1 MKRRKKRSRH
11 VRPGQPIPERNSMN
25 ERLASHLLKRL
36 HRKATALALA
46 DAVEAGILCQED
58 VESHGRV
65 VTVYRGNRETGVISP
80 MQAVAML
87 SRHRRR
93 LPDETTHPILGSD
106 EFAFGTGVERD
117 ATPTAGS
124 LRETCGGPIPSELAR
139 RCDLA
144 LLKAIRGA
152 AEPPSA
158 ADVAA
163 MLLLAQAVP
172 DNEAALADVL
182 QALRLR
188 RPIVSVLGETRGFE
202 RTFLELLKR
211 SHILPG
217 AVERS
222 NGHDIRYENV
232 RFERVASA
240 RRRVVVF
247 RGSDRG
253 EEEDDRQYGTAAI
266 SPYPILAVAERKE
279 ALAAML
285 VQASQLNLVCG
296 TLTIDIVRRTIETVL
311 GAPPSAGRLDGI
323 DFGRLGLGDIAI
335 AIRPGVNPDMAAD
348 SLRRLAEATGDVEGD
363 RKDDL
368 GGSSQKGKPRSS
380 DTSSSCRNAD
390 PGSGSD
396 IIQPEAPSETV
407 IGRSPPTIETL
418 SGYGE
423 AKDWALQIRDEL
435 PLWRAGDL
443 AWRDMSTKVL
453 LSGPPGVGKSMFA
466 RALCN
471 TLQVPLLATS
481 VARWLEPSHL
491 GDVLKRMK
499 HSFAEAEAQKPCILF
514 VDEFDGIG
522 RRVDLSRDYA
532 DYWNSVVNCGLEL
545 RDGGA
550 RTGGVSVVCATTNP
564 SVIDPALLRSGRIDR
579 QIEIPLPDAEAR
591 LAILRHHLGKDI
603 DTVSASVSKAVLV
616 ENDLR
621 KVLEEG
627 FAMLSDEPYAA
638 LVQAAIPIRMEAPR
652 P

>member
-1 MKRRKKRSRH
+1 
-11 VRPGQPIPERNSMN
+11 MN
-25 ERLASHLLKRL
+25 ERLARHLLDRL
-36 HRKATALALA
+36 RRKAAALALA

-65 VTVYRGNRETGVISP
+65 LSVYRRHPEAAGAMLPS
-80 MQAVAML
+80 QAVAML

-106 EFAFGTGVERD
+106 EFAFDTDRERD
-117 ATPTAGS
+117 ATPTAES
-124 LRETCGGPIPSELAR
+124 SKAIPGEFPSSTLAR
-139 RCDLA
+139 RFDLA
-144 LLKAIRGA
+144 LVKAIREA

-172 DNEAALADVL
+172 DNGAALADVL
-182 QALRLR
+182 RALRLR
-188 RPIVSVLGETRGFE
+188 RPIVTLLGETRGFE

-211 SHILPG
+211 GHILPG

-222 NGHDIRYENV
+222 NGYDIRYENV
-232 RFERVASA
+232 RFEHVAAA

-247 RGSDRG
+247 AGSDRG
-253 EEEDDRQYGTAAI
+253 EEEDDRQYGAAAI
-266 SPYPILAVAERKE
+266 SPYPILAVAENQERLSPK
-279 ALAAML
+279 L
-285 VQASQLNLVCG
+285 VQAAQLNLACG
-296 TLTIDIVRRTIETVL
+296 TLNAEIVRRIIETVL

-335 AIRPGVNPDMAAD
+335 AVRPGVAPDTAAN
-348 SLRRLAEATGDVEGD
+348 SLRRIAEASESGERPGDG
-363 RKDDL
+363 L
-368 GGSSQKGKPRSS
+368 GRPSGKAKARSS
-380 DTSSSCRNAD
+380 DPWRRNAD
-390 PGSGSD
+390 PGFGSD
-396 IIQPEAPSETV
+396 IIQPETPSEARA
-407 IGRSPPTIETL
+407 GHPAPTIETL

-423 AKDWALQIRDEL
+423 AREWALQIRDEL

-443 AWRDMSTKVL
+443 AWTDMSTKVL
-453 LSGPPGVGKSMFA
+453 LSGPPGVGKTHFA

-481 VARWLEPSHL
+481 VARWLEPSNL

-499 HSFAEAEAQKPCILF
+499 RTFAEAEAQRPCILF

-532 DYWNSVVNCGLEL
+532 DYWNSVVNCCLEL
-545 RDGGA
+545 LDGAA
-550 RTGGVSVVCATTNP
+550 RTSGVIVVCATNNP

-579 QIEIPLPDAEAR
+579 QIEILLPDAEAR
-591 LAILRHHLGKDI
+591 LAILRHHLGRDI
-603 DTVSASVSKAVLV
+603 ETVTASVSKSVLV

-627 FAMLSDEPYAA
+627 FEMMSDKPYAA
-638 LVQAAIPIRMEAPR
+638 LVQAAIPTRTEAR
-652 P
+652 RL

>member
-1 MKRRKKRSRH
+1 
-11 VRPGQPIPERNSMN
+11 MN
-25 ERLASHLLKRL
+25 ERLARHLLKRL
-36 HRKATALALA
+36 NRRATALALA
-46 DAVEAGILCQED
+46 DAVEAGILCQEE

-65 VTVYRGNRETGVISP
+65 VTVYRANCETGMISP
-80 MQAVAML
+80 RQAVAML

-106 EFAFGTGVERD
+106 GFAIDTESETG
-117 ATPTAGS
+117 ATPTAGVP
-124 LRETCGGPIPSELAR
+124 RAIPGGPLSSKQLR

-144 LLKAIRGA
+144 LVKAIRGA
-152 AEPPSA
+152 AEPLSA

-163 MLLLAQAVP
+163 MLLLVQAVP
-172 DNEAALADVL
+172 DNEAALAEVL
-182 QALRLR
+182 RALRLR

-202 RTFLELLKR
+202 RAFLELLKR
-211 SHILPG
+211 GHVLPG

-222 NGHDIRYENV
+222 NGYDIRYENV
-232 RFERVASA
+232 RFEHVAAA
-240 RRRVVVF
+240 RRRLVVF
-247 RGSDRG
+247 VGSDRG
-253 EEEDDRQYGTAAI
+253 DEEDDRQYGAAAI

-279 ALAAML
+279 TLAPKL

-296 TLTIDIVRRTIETVL
+296 TLTPAIVRRTVETVL
-311 GAPPSAGRLDGI
+311 GAAPSVGRLDGI
-323 DFGRLGLGDIAI
+323 AFERLGLGDIAI
-335 AIRPGVNPDMAAD
+335 AVRPGVTADMAAD
-348 SLRRLAEATGDVEGD
+348 SLRRLAEAAGDADGD
-363 RKDDL
+363 RNDDL
-368 GGSSQKGKPRSS
+368 GGSSHKGKPRSS
-380 DTSSSCRNAD
+380 DTSSSRRNVD

-396 IIQPEAPSETV
+396 IIQPEAPVETSV
-407 IGRSPPTIETL
+407 ARLPPTIETL

-423 AKDWALQIRDEL
+423 AKDWAIQIRDEL

-443 AWRDMSTKVL
+443 AWRGMSTKVL

-499 HSFAEAEAQKPCILF
+499 HSFAEAETQKPCILF
-514 VDEFDGIG
+514 IDEFDGIG

-545 RDGGA
+545 LDGVA
-550 RTGGVSVVCATTNP
+550 RTSGVVVVCATNNP

-621 KVLEEG
+621 QVLEEG
-627 FAMLSDEPYAA
+627 FAMMSDEPYAA
-638 LVQAAIPIRMEAPR
+638 LVQAAIPTRTEACPL
-652 P
+652 

>member
-1 MKRRKKRSRH
+1 
-11 VRPGQPIPERNSMN
+11 MN

-65 VTVYRGNRETGVISP
+65 VSVYRGNRETGVISAR
-80 MQAVAML
+80 QAVAML

-93 LPDETTHPILGSD
+93 LPDETKHPILGSD
-106 EFAFGTGVERD
+106 EFAFDTDIERD
-117 ATPTAGS
+117 ATPTAGP
-124 LRETCGGPIPSELAR
+124 LRETLGGPIPSKLTR

-144 LLKAIRGA
+144 LVKAIRGA
-152 AEPPSA
+152 TEPPSA
-158 ADVAA
+158 ADVAV

-172 DNEAALADVL
+172 DNEPALAEIL
-182 QALRLR
+182 RALRLR
-188 RPIVSVLGETRGFE
+188 RPIMTVLGEIRGFE

-211 SHILPG
+211 GHILPG

-222 NGHDIRYENV
+222 NGYDIRYENV
-232 RFERVASA
+232 RFEHVAAA

-247 RGSDRG
+247 AGSDRG
-253 EEEDDRQYGTAAI
+253 EEEDDRQYGAAAI

-279 ALAAML
+279 TLAAKL
-285 VQASQLNLVCG
+285 VQASQLNLSCG
-296 TLTIDIVRRTIETVL
+296 TLTPAIVHRTIDTVL
-311 GAPPSAGRLDGI
+311 GAAPSVGKLEGI
-323 DFGRLGLGDIAI
+323 VFERLGLGDIAI
-335 AIRPGVNPDMAAD
+335 AIRPGVTPDIAAD
-348 SLRRLAEATGDVEGD
+348 SLRRLAEAAGDAEG
-363 RKDDL
+363 REKDGLDER
-368 GGSSQKGKPRSS
+368 SPRGKSRSS
-380 DTSSSCRNAD
+380 DTSSSRRNAD

-396 IIQPEAPSETV
+396 IIQPEAPSETST
-407 IGRSPPTIETL
+407 GRPPPTIETL
-418 SGYGE
+418 SGYGG
-423 AKDWALQIRDEL
+423 AKDWALQILDEL

-453 LSGPPGVGKSMFA
+453 LSGSPGVGKSMFA

-499 HSFAEAEAQKPCILF
+499 HSFAEAETQKPCILF

-545 RDGGA
+545 LDGVA
-550 RTGGVSVVCATTNP
+550 RTSGVIVVCATNNP

-603 DTVSASVSKAVLV
+603 ETVSASVSKAVLV

-627 FAMLSDEPYAA
+627 LGMLADNPYAA
-638 LVQAAIPIRMEAPR
+638 LVQAAIPTRTEAPR

>member
-1 MKRRKKRSRH
+1 
-11 VRPGQPIPERNSMN
+11 MN

-36 HRKATALALA
+36 RRKAMALTLA

-65 VTVYRGNRETGVISP
+65 VTVYRGNREAGVISP
-80 MQAVAML
+80 RQAVAML

-106 EFAFGTGVERD
+106 GFVPDTGVERD
-117 ATPTAGS
+117 ATPTAGVP
-124 LRETCGGPIPSELAR
+124 RAIPGGPLSSEQLR

-144 LLKAIRGA
+144 LVKAIRGA

-163 MLLLAQAVP
+163 MLLLAQALP
-172 DNEAALADVL
+172 DNGAALAEVL
-182 QALRLR
+182 RALRPR
-188 RPIVSVLGETRGFE
+188 RPIVTVLGETRGFE

-211 SHILPG
+211 CHILPG

-222 NGHDIRYENV
+222 NGYDIRYENV
-232 RFERVASA
+232 RFEHVAAA

-247 RGSDRG
+247 VGSDRG
-253 EEEDDRQYGTAAI
+253 DEEDDRQYGAAAI

-279 ALAAML
+279 TLAAKL
-285 VQASQLNLVCG
+285 VQASQLNLSCG
-296 TLTIDIVRRTIETVL
+296 TLTIAIIRRTIETML
-311 GAPPSAGRLDGI
+311 GSSPSPGRLDGI
-323 DFGRLGLGDIAI
+323 DVERLGLGDIAI
-335 AIRPGVNPDMAAD
+335 AIRPGVTPDMAAD
-348 SLRRLAEATGDVEGD
+348 SLRRLADAAGDVDGD
-363 RKDDL
+363 RKDDI
-368 GGSSQKGKPRSS
+368 GGSSQKEKSRSS
-380 DTSSSCRNAD
+380 GTSSSRRNAD

-423 AKDWALQIRDEL
+423 ARDWALQIRDEL
-435 PLWRAGDL
+435 PLWRTGDL
-443 AWRDMSTKVL
+443 AWGDMSTKVL
-453 LSGPPGVGKSMFA
+453 LSGPPGVGKTHFA
-466 RALCN
+466 RALCH
-471 TLQVPLLATS
+471 TLQIPLLATS

-499 HSFAEAEAQKPCILF
+499 HSFAEAETQKPCILF

-545 RDGGA
+545 LDGVA
-550 RTGGVSVVCATTNP
+550 RTSGVIVVCATNNP

-591 LAILRHHLGKDI
+591 LAILRHHLGRDI
-603 DTVSASVSKAVLV
+603 ETVSASASKSVLV

-627 FAMLSDEPYAA
+627 LEMMSDEPYAA
-638 LVQAAIPIRMEAPR
+638 LVQAAIPIRTEAPR

>member
-1 MKRRKKRSRH
+1 MKRRKKRNRN
-11 VRPGQPIPERNSMN
+11 VRSGQHDQAGNSMN
-25 ERLASHLLKRL
+25 ERLARHLLKRL
-36 HRKATALALA
+36 RRKATALALA

-65 VTVYRGNRETGVISP
+65 VSVYRANRETGMISP
-80 MQAVAML
+80 RQAVSML

-106 EFAFGTGVERD
+106 GFVIDTDTE
-117 ATPTAGS
+117 AGS
-124 LRETCGGPIPSELAR
+124 TPGEQSPSTSPAPWSPERLRGD
-139 RCDLA
+139 DLA
-144 LLKAIRGA
+144 LVEAIRGA

-172 DNEAALADVL
+172 DNAAALAEVL
-182 QALRLR
+182 RALRLR

-211 SHILPG
+211 GHILPG

-222 NGHDIRYENV
+222 NGYDIRYENV
-232 RFERVASA
+232 RFEHVAAA

-247 RGSDRG
+247 AGSDRG

-279 ALAAML
+279 ALAPKL
-285 VQASQLNLVCG
+285 VQASQLNLSCG
-296 TLTIDIVRRTIETVL
+296 TLTIDIVRRTIDTVL
-311 GAPPSAGRLDGI
+311 GAAPSVGKLEGI
-323 DFGRLGLGDIAI
+323 VFERLGLGDIAI
-335 AIRPGVNPDMAAD
+335 AIRPGVTPDMAAD
-348 SLRRLAEATGDVEGD
+348 SLRGLAEAAGDTNGD
-363 RKDDL
+363 RKDDI
-368 GGSSQKGKPRSS
+368 GGSSQKGKSRSS
-380 DTSSSCRNAD
+380 DISSSRRNSD

-396 IIQPEAPSETV
+396 VIQPEGPSETRT
-407 IGRSPPTIETL
+407 GRLPPTIETL

-423 AKDWALQIRDEL
+423 AKDWAIQIRDEL

-453 LSGPPGVGKSMFA
+453 LSGPPGVGKTHFA

-499 HSFAEAEAQKPCILF
+499 RSFAEAEAQKPCILF

-545 RDGGA
+545 LDGVA
-550 RTGGVSVVCATTNP
+550 RTSGVIVICATNNP

-603 DTVSASVSKAVLV
+603 DTVTASVSKAVLV

-627 FAMLSDEPYAA
+627 FAMMSDEPYAA
-638 LVQAAIPIRMEAPR
+638 LVQAAIPARTEAYPS
-652 P
+652 

>member
-1 MKRRKKRSRH
+1 
-11 VRPGQPIPERNSMN
+11 
-25 ERLASHLLKRL
+25 
-36 HRKATALALA
+36 LAL
-46 DAVEAGILCQED
+46 VE
-58 VESHGRV
+58 
-65 VTVYRGNRETGVISP
+65 
-80 MQAVAML
+80 
-87 SRHRRR
+87 
-93 LPDETTHPILGSD
+93 
-106 EFAFGTGVERD
+106 
-117 ATPTAGS
+117 
-124 LRETCGGPIPSELAR
+124 
-139 RCDLA
+139 
-144 LLKAIRGA
+144 AIRGA

-163 MLLLAQAVP
+163 TLLLAQAVP
-172 DNEAALADVL
+172 DNAAALAYVL

-188 RPIVSVLGETRGFE
+188 RPLMTVLGETKGFE
-202 RTFLELLKR
+202 RAFLELLKR
-211 SHILPG
+211 GHILPG

-222 NGHDIRYENV
+222 NGYDIRYENV
-232 RFERVASA
+232 RFEHVAAA

-247 RGSDRG
+247 VGSDRG
-253 EEEDDRQYGTAAI
+253 DEEDDRQYNAAAI

-279 ALAAML
+279 ALAPKL

-296 TLTIDIVRRTIETVL
+296 TLTRAIVRRTIETVL
-311 GAPPSAGRLDGI
+311 GAPPSVGKLEGI
-323 DFGRLGLGDIAI
+323 VFERLGLGDIAI
-335 AIRPGVNPDMAAD
+335 AIRPGVTADMAAD
-348 SLRRLAEATGDVEGD
+348 SLRRLAEAAGDAGGEE
-363 RKDDL
+363 KDGY
-368 GGSSQKGKPRSS
+368 GGRSTKEKSRSS
-380 DTSSSCRNAD
+380 GTSSSRRNAD

-396 IIQPEAPSETV
+396 IIQPEAPVETG
-407 IGRSPPTIETL
+407 IGRSPPTIEAL

-443 AWRDMSTKVL
+443 AWREMSTKVL
-453 LSGPPGVGKSMFA
+453 LSGQPGVGKTHFA

-471 TLQVPLLATS
+471 TLQIPLLATS

-499 HSFAEAEAQKPCILF
+499 RSFAEAEAQKPCILF

-545 RDGGA
+545 LDGVA
-550 RTGGVSVVCATTNP
+550 NTSGVIVVCATNNP

-591 LAILRHHLGKDI
+591 LAILRHHLGTDI
-603 DTVSASVSKAVLV
+603 DTVTTSVSKAAMV

-621 KVLEEG
+621 QVLEEG
-627 FAMLSDEPYAA
+627 FAMMSDDPYAA
-638 LVQAAIPIRMEAPR
+638 LVQAAIPVRAEAPR

>member
-1 MKRRKKRSRH
+1 
-11 VRPGQPIPERNSMN
+11 MN
-25 ERLASHLLKRL
+25 ERLARHLLDRL
-36 HRKATALALA
+36 RRKAMALALA

-65 VTVYRGNRETGVISP
+65 VSVYRGNRETGMISP
-80 MQAVAML
+80 RQAVSML

-106 EFAFGTGVERD
+106 GFVIDTDTERD
-117 ATPTAGS
+117 ATPTAGVP
-124 LRETCGGPIPSELAR
+124 RETLGGPIASELAR

-144 LLKAIRGA
+144 LVKAIRGA

-172 DNEAALADVL
+172 DNAAALAEVL
-182 QALRLR
+182 RALRLR
-188 RPIVSVLGETRGFE
+188 RPIVTVLGETRGFE

-211 SHILPG
+211 GHVLPG

-222 NGHDIRYENV
+222 NGYDIRYENV
-232 RFERVASA
+232 RFEHVAAA

-247 RGSDRG
+247 VGSDRG

-279 ALAAML
+279 ALAAKL

-296 TLTIDIVRRTIETVL
+296 TLTLDIVSRTIETVL

-323 DFGRLGLGDIAI
+323 DLERLGLGDIAI
-335 AIRPGVNPDMAAD
+335 AVRPGVTPDMVAD
-348 SLRRLAEATGDVEGD
+348 SLRRLAEAAGDAEG
-363 RKDDL
+363 REKD
-368 GGSSQKGKPRSS
+368 GPSERSPGGKPRSS
-380 DTSSSCRNAD
+380 DTSSSRRNAD

-396 IIQPEAPSETV
+396 IIQPEAPSETSV
-407 IGRSPPTIETL
+407 AHPPPTIETL
-418 SGYGE
+418 AGYGE

-453 LSGPPGVGKSMFA
+453 LSGPPGVGKTHFA

-545 RDGGA
+545 LDGVA
-550 RTGGVSVVCATTNP
+550 RTSGVIVVCATNNP

-579 QIEIPLPDAEAR
+579 QIEIPLPDADAR

-603 DTVSASVSKAVLV
+603 ETVSASVSKAVLV

-621 KVLEEG
+621 QVLEEG
-627 FAMLSDEPYAA
+627 FAMMSDDPYAA
-638 LVQAAIPIRMEAPR
+638 LVQAAIPIRAEAPQ

>member
-11 VRPGQPIPERNSMN
+11 IRPEQPTPESSGMN
-25 ERLASHLLKRL
+25 ERLARHLLKRL
-36 HRKATALALA
+36 NRKATALALA

-65 VTVYRGNRETGVISP
+65 ASVYRANRETGMISP
-80 MQAVAML
+80 TQAIAML

-106 EFAFGTGVERD
+106 GFVIDTDTERD
-117 ATPTAGS
+117 ATPTAGVP
-124 LRETCGGPIPSELAR
+124 RETLGGPIPSELAR

-144 LLKAIRGA
+144 LVKAIRA
-152 AEPPSA
+152 TAEPPSA

-172 DNEAALADVL
+172 DNVAALAYVL
-182 QALRLR
+182 RALRLR
-188 RPIVSVLGETRGFE
+188 RPIVTVLGEIRGFE

-211 SHILPG
+211 GHILPG

-222 NGHDIRYENV
+222 NGYDIRYENV
-232 RFERVASA
+232 RFEHVASA
-240 RRRVVVF
+240 LRRVVVF
-247 RGSDRG
+247 VGSDRG

-279 ALAAML
+279 ALAPKL

-296 TLTIDIVRRTIETVL
+296 TLTIEIVRSTIEAVL
-311 GAPPSAGRLDGI
+311 GSPPSPGRLDGI
-323 DFGRLGLGDIAI
+323 DFERLGLGDIAI
-335 AIRPGVNPDMAAD
+335 AIRPGVTADMAAD
-348 SLRRLAEATGDVEGD
+348 SLRRLAEAAADAEG
-363 RKDDL
+363 REKDDL
-368 GGSSQKGKPRSS
+368 GGSSHKGKPRPS
-380 DTSSSCRNAD
+380 DTSSSRRNAD

-396 IIQPEAPSETV
+396 VIQPEGPSETST
-407 IGRSPPTIETL
+407 GRPPPTIETL

-443 AWRDMSTKVL
+443 AWKDMSTKVL
-453 LSGPPGVGKSMFA
+453 LSGPPGIGKSMFA

-514 VDEFDGIG
+514 IDEFDGIG
-522 RRVDLSRDYA
+522 RRIDLSRDYA

-545 RDGGA
+545 LDGVV
-550 RTGGVSVVCATTNP
+550 RTSGVIVVCATNNP

-603 DTVSASVSKAVLV
+603 DTVTASVSKAVLV

-627 FAMLSDEPYAA
+627 FAMMSDEPYAA
-638 LVQAAIPIRMEAPR
+638 LVQAAIPIRTEACPL
-652 P
+652 

>member
-1 MKRRKKRSRH
+1 
-11 VRPGQPIPERNSMN
+11 MN
-25 ERLASHLLKRL
+25 ERLADHLLDRL
-36 HRKATALALA
+36 RRKAMALALA

-65 VTVYRGNRETGVISP
+65 VSFYHGNRETGAMSP
-80 MQAVAML
+80 AQAVAML

-106 EFAFGTGVERD
+106 EFAFDTDRERD

-124 LRETCGGPIPSELAR
+124 LEEALGGPIPSEQR
-139 RCDLA
+139 RHDDRA
-144 LLKAIRGA
+144 LVKAVRGV

-172 DNEAALADVL
+172 DNAAALADVL
-182 QALRLR
+182 RALRLR
-188 RPIVSVLGETRGFE
+188 RPIVTLLGETRGFE

-211 SHILPG
+211 GHILPG

-222 NGHDIRYENV
+222 NGYDIRENV
-232 RFERVASA
+232 RFEHVAAA
-240 RRRVVVF
+240 RRRLVVF
-247 RGSDRG
+247 VGSDRDQ
-253 EEEDDRQYGTAAI
+253 EEDDRQYDTAAI

-279 ALAAML
+279 ALAPKL

-296 TLTIDIVRRTIETVL
+296 TLTLDIVRRTIETVL

-335 AIRPGVNPDMAAD
+335 AIRPGVAADAAAD
-348 SLRRLAEATGDVEGD
+348 SLRRLAGAASESGDGPGD
-363 RKDDL
+363 GL
-368 GGSSQKGKPRSS
+368 GRPSGKAKARSS
-380 DTSSSCRNAD
+380 DSWPTRRNAD
-390 PGSGSD
+390 PGFGSD
-396 IIQPEAPSETV
+396 IIQPEAPSEARA
-407 IGRSPPTIETL
+407 GHPAPTIETL

-423 AKDWALQIRDEL
+423 ARDWALQIRDEL

-443 AWRDMSTKVL
+443 AWRDLSTKVL
-453 LSGPPGVGKSMFA
+453 LSGPPGVGKTHFA
-466 RALCN
+466 RALCH
-471 TLQVPLLATS
+471 TLHVPLLATS
-481 VARWLEPSHL
+481 VARWLEPSNL

-499 HSFAEAEAQKPCILF
+499 RTFAEAEAQRPCILF

-532 DYWNSVVNCGLEL
+532 DYWNSVVNCCLEL
-545 RDGGA
+545 LDGAA
-550 RTGGVSVVCATTNP
+550 RTSGVIVVCATNNP

-591 LAILRHHLGKDI
+591 LAILRHHLGRDI
-603 DTVSASVSKAVLV
+603 VTVTASVSKGAMV

-627 FAMLSDEPYAA
+627 FAMMSDDPYAT
-638 LVQAAIPIRMEAPR
+638 LVQAAIPIRTEAPR

>member
-1 MKRRKKRSRH
+1 
-11 VRPGQPIPERNSMN
+11 MN
-25 ERLASHLLKRL
+25 ERLARHLLKRL
-36 HRKATALALA
+36 NRKATALALA

-65 VTVYRGNRETGVISP
+65 VTVYRGNRETGMISP
-80 MQAVAML
+80 VQAVSML

-106 EFAFGTGVERD
+106 GFVIDTDTE
-117 ATPTAGS
+117 AGS
-124 LRETCGGPIPSELAR
+124 TPGVQSPPISPAPRSPERLRR
-139 RCDLA
+139 DDLA
-144 LLKAIRGA
+144 LVKAIRA
-152 AEPPSA
+152 TAEPPSA

-172 DNEAALADVL
+172 DNAAALAEVL
-182 QALRLR
+182 RALRLR
-188 RPIVSVLGETRGFE
+188 RPIVTVLGETRGFE
-202 RTFLELLKR
+202 RAFLELLKR
-211 SHILPG
+211 GHILPG

-222 NGHDIRYENV
+222 NGYDIRYENV
-232 RFERVASA
+232 RFEHVAAA

-247 RGSDRG
+247 IGSDRG

-279 ALAAML
+279 ALAAKL
-285 VQASQLNLVCG
+285 VQASQLNLSCG
-296 TLTIDIVRRTIETVL
+296 TLTPAIVRRTIETVL
-311 GAPPSAGRLDGI
+311 GSPPSPGRLDGI
-323 DFGRLGLGDIAI
+323 DFGRLRLGDIAI
-335 AIRPGVNPDMAAD
+335 AIRPGVTPDMAAD
-348 SLRRLAEATGDVEGD
+348 SLRRLAEAAGDTD
-363 RKDDL
+363 
-368 GGSSQKGKPRSS
+368 GGQNDGPSERSPGGKSRAS
-380 DTSSSCRNAD
+380 DTSSSGRNSD

-396 IIQPEAPSETV
+396 IIQPEAPVETGT
-407 IGRSPPTIETL
+407 GRLPPTIETL

-423 AKDWALQIRDEL
+423 AKDWAIQIRDEL

-453 LSGPPGVGKSMFA
+453 LSGPPGIGKSMFG

-471 TLQVPLLATS
+471 TLQITLLATS

-499 HSFAEAEAQKPCILF
+499 HSFAEAETQKPCILF

-545 RDGGA
+545 LDGVA
-550 RTGGVSVVCATTNP
+550 RTSGVIVVCATNNP

-591 LAILRHHLGKDI
+591 LAILRHHLGTDI
-603 DTVSASVSKAVLV
+603 DTVTTSVSKAAMV

-621 KVLEEG
+621 QVLEEG
-627 FAMLSDEPYAA
+627 FAMMSDEPYAA
-638 LVQAAIPIRMEAPR
+638 LVQAAIPVWTEAPR

>member
-1 MKRRKKRSRH
+1 M
-11 VRPGQPIPERNSMN
+11 
-25 ERLASHLLKRL
+25 
-36 HRKATALALA
+36 
-46 DAVEAGILCQED
+46 
-58 VESHGRV
+58 
-65 VTVYRGNRETGVISP
+65 ISP
-80 MQAVAML
+80 RQAVAML

-106 EFAFGTGVERD
+106 GFLIDTDTE
-117 ATPTAGS
+117 AGS
-124 LRETCGGPIPSELAR
+124 TPREQSPPTSAAPWSPERLRR
-139 RCDLA
+139 DDLA
-144 LLKAIRGA
+144 LVKAIRGA

-172 DNEAALADVL
+172 DNATALADVL
-182 QALRLR
+182 RALRLR
-188 RPIVSVLGETRGFE
+188 RPIVTVLGETRGFE

-211 SHILPG
+211 CHILPG

-222 NGHDIRYENV
+222 NGYDIRYENV
-232 RFERVASA
+232 RFEHVAAA

-247 RGSDRG
+247 IGSDRG
-253 EEEDDRQYGTAAI
+253 EEEDDRQYGAAAI

-279 ALAAML
+279 ALAPKL
-285 VQASQLNLVCG
+285 VQASQLNLSCG
-296 TLTIDIVRRTIETVL
+296 TLTIAIIRRTIETVL
-311 GAPPSAGRLDGI
+311 GSSPSPGRLGGVEV
-323 DFGRLGLGDIAI
+323 GRLGLGDIAI
-335 AIRPGVNPDMAAD
+335 AIRPGVTADMAAD
-348 SLRRLAEATGDVEGD
+348 SLRRLAEAAVDAEGRD
-363 RKDDL
+363 KDDY
-368 GGSSQKGKPRSS
+368 GGKASKGNSRSS
-380 DTSSSCRNAD
+380 NTSSSRRNAD

-396 IIQPEAPSETV
+396 IIQPEAPSETST
-407 IGRSPPTIETL
+407 GRPPPTIETL
-418 SGYGE
+418 SGYGG

-453 LSGPPGVGKSMFA
+453 LSGPPGIGKTHFA

-471 TLQVPLLATS
+471 TLQIPLLATS

-499 HSFAEAEAQKPCILF
+499 RSFAEAEAQKPCIVF
-514 VDEFDGIG
+514 IDEFDGIG

-545 RDGGA
+545 LDGVA
-550 RTGGVSVVCATTNP
+550 RTSGVIVVCATNNP

-591 LAILRHHLGKDI
+591 LAILRHHLGRDI
-603 DTVSASVSKAVLV
+603 ETVTASVSRAAMV

-621 KVLEEG
+621 QVLEEG
-627 FAMLSDEPYAA
+627 FAMMSDEPYAA
-638 LVQAAIPIRMEAPR
+638 LVQAAIPSRTEACPS
-652 P
+652 

>member
-1 MKRRKKRSRH
+1 
-11 VRPGQPIPERNSMN
+11 MN
-25 ERLASHLLKRL
+25 ERLARHLLKRL
-36 HRKATALALA
+36 NRKATALALA

-65 VTVYRGNRETGVISP
+65 VTVYRANRETGMLSP
-80 MQAVAML
+80 TQAVAML

-106 EFAFGTGVERD
+106 GFVIDTDTERGATSTTG
-117 ATPTAGS
+117 P
-124 LRETCGGPIPSELAR
+124 LRETLDGPIPSELAR

-144 LLKAIRGA
+144 LVKAIRGA

-172 DNEAALADVL
+172 DNEAALAEVL
-182 QALRLR
+182 RALRLR
-188 RPIVSVLGETRGFE
+188 RPIVTVLGETKGFE

-211 SHILPG
+211 GHILPG

-222 NGHDIRYENV
+222 NGYDIRYENV
-232 RFERVASA
+232 RFERVAAA

-247 RGSDRG
+247 VGSDRG
-253 EEEDDRQYGTAAI
+253 DEEDDRQYSTAAI
-266 SPYPILAVAERKE
+266 SPYPILAAAERKE
-279 ALAAML
+279 ALAAKL
-285 VQASQLNLVCG
+285 VQASQLNLLCG
-296 TLTIDIVRRTIETVL
+296 TLTLDIVHRTIETVL
-311 GAPPSAGRLDGI
+311 GAPPSVGRLEGI
-323 DFGRLGLGDIAI
+323 AFERLGLGDIAI
-335 AIRPGVNPDMAAD
+335 AVRPGVTPDMAAD
-348 SLRRLAEATGDVEGD
+348 SLRRLAEAAVDA
-363 RKDDL
+363 
-368 GGSSQKGKPRSS
+368 GGEEKGGYGGRSTKEKIRSS
-380 DTSSSCRNAD
+380 DTSSSRRNAD

-396 IIQPEAPSETV
+396 IIQPEAPVETG
-407 IGRSPPTIETL
+407 IGRSPPTIEAL
-418 SGYGE
+418 SCYGE
-423 AKDWALQIRDEL
+423 AKDWAIQIRDEL

-453 LSGPPGVGKSMFA
+453 LSGQPGVGKTMFA

-499 HSFAEAEAQKPCILF
+499 RSFAEAETQKPCILF

-545 RDGGA
+545 LDGVA
-550 RTGGVSVVCATTNP
+550 RTSGVIVVCATNNP

-603 DTVSASVSKAVLV
+603 ETVSASVSKAVLV

-621 KVLEEG
+621 QVLQEG
-627 FAMLSDEPYAA
+627 FAMMSDEPYAA
-638 LVQAAIPIRMEAPR
+638 LVQAAIPTRSEICPS
-652 P
+652 

>member
-1 MKRRKKRSRH
+1 
-11 VRPGQPIPERNSMN
+11 MN
-25 ERLASHLLKRL
+25 ERLARHLLDRL
-36 HRKATALALA
+36 RRKAAALALA

-65 VTVYRGNRETGVISP
+65 VSVYRRHPDAVRAMSP
-80 MQAVAML
+80 SQAVAML

-106 EFAFGTGVERD
+106 EFAFDTEMD
-117 ATPTAGS
+117 TTPTAEAQMAIPGDPLS
-124 LRETCGGPIPSELAR
+124 SEQARCG
-139 RCDLA
+139 DLA
-144 LLKAIRGA
+144 LVKAIRGA

-158 ADVAA
+158 ADVAV

-172 DNEAALADVL
+172 DDEAALADVL

-188 RPIVSVLGETRGFE
+188 RPIVTLLGETKGFE

-211 SHILPG
+211 GHILPG

-222 NGHDIRYENV
+222 NGYDIRYENV
-232 RFERVASA
+232 RFEHVAAA

-247 RGSDRG
+247 VGSDRG
-253 EEEDDRQYGTAAI
+253 EEEDDRQYGAAAI

-279 ALAAML
+279 ALAPKL
-285 VQASQLNLVCG
+285 VQASQLNVACG
-296 TLTIDIVRRTIETVL
+296 TLTVDIVRRTIETVL
-311 GAPPSAGRLDGI
+311 GASPSVGKLEGI
-323 DFGRLGLGDIAI
+323 IFERLGLGDIAI
-335 AIRPGVNPDMAAD
+335 AVRPGVAADMAAD
-348 SLRRLAEATGDVEGD
+348 SLRRLAEAAVDAEGGE
-363 RKDDL
+363 KDDCGRKAL
-368 GGSSQKGKPRSS
+368 KGNSRSS
-380 DTSSSCRNAD
+380 DTPSSRRNAD

-396 IIQPEAPSETV
+396 IIQPEAPAEASA
-407 IGRSPPTIETL
+407 GRPPPTIETL
-418 SGYGE
+418 SGYGD
-423 AKDWALQIRDEL
+423 ARDWALQIRDVL

-443 AWRDMSTKVL
+443 AWIDMSTKVL
-453 LSGPPGVGKSMFA
+453 LSGPPGVGKTHFA

-471 TLQVPLLATS
+471 TLQIPLLATS

-499 HSFAEAEAQKPCILF
+499 RSFEEAETQKPCILF

-532 DYWNSVVNCGLEL
+532 DYWNSVVNCCLEL
-545 RDGGA
+545 LDGVA
-550 RTGGVSVVCATTNP
+550 RTSGVVVVCATNNP

-603 DTVSASVSKAVLV
+603 ETVTASVSKAVLV

-627 FAMLSDEPYAA
+627 FEMMSDKPYAG
-638 LVQAAIPIRMEAPR
+638 LVQAAIPIRTEAPR

>member
-1 MKRRKKRSRH
+1 
-11 VRPGQPIPERNSMN
+11 MN
-25 ERLASHLLKRL
+25 ERLARHLLKRL
-36 HRKATALALA
+36 RRKAMALTLA

-65 VTVYRGNRETGVISP
+65 VSVYRGNRETGMISP

-106 EFAFGTGVERD
+106 GFLIDTDTERD
-117 ATPTAGS
+117 ATPTAGP
-124 LRETCGGPIPSELAR
+124 LRETLDGPIPSELER

-144 LLKAIRGA
+144 LVKAIRGA

-172 DNEAALADVL
+172 DNAAALAEVL
-182 QALRLR
+182 RALRLR
-188 RPIVSVLGETRGFE
+188 RPIVSVLGETKGFE
-202 RTFLELLKR
+202 RSFLELLKR
-211 SHILPG
+211 GHILPG

-222 NGHDIRYENV
+222 NGYDIRYENV
-232 RFERVASA
+232 RFEHVAAA

-247 RGSDRG
+247 IGSDRG
-253 EEEDDRQYGTAAI
+253 DEEDDRQYGAAAI
-266 SPYPILAVAERKE
+266 SPYPILAVAERNE
-279 ALAAML
+279 ALAPKL

-296 TLTIDIVRRTIETVL
+296 TLTLAIVRRTTEMIL
-311 GAPPSAGRLDGI
+311 GAPPSVGRLEGI
-323 DFGRLGLGDIAI
+323 AFERLGLGDIAI
-335 AIRPGVNPDMAAD
+335 AVRPGVTPNMAAD
-348 SLRRLAEATGDVEGD
+348 SLRRLAEAAGYAEGSE
-363 RKDDL
+363 KDGL
-368 GGSSQKGKPRSS
+368 GGSSHKGKPRSS
-380 DTSSSCRNAD
+380 DTSSSRRNAD

-396 IIQPEAPSETV
+396 IIQPEAPVETG
-407 IGRSPPTIETL
+407 IGRSPPTIEAL

-423 AKDWALQIRDEL
+423 AKDWAIQIRDEL

-453 LSGPPGVGKSMFA
+453 LSGPPGIGKSMFA
-466 RALCN
+466 RALSN
-471 TLQVPLLATS
+471 TLQITLLATS

-499 HSFAEAEAQKPCILF
+499 HSFEEAEAQKPCILF
-514 VDEFDGIG
+514 IDEFDGIG

-545 RDGGA
+545 LDGVA
-550 RTGGVSVVCATTNP
+550 RTSGVIVVCATNSP

-603 DTVSASVSKAVLV
+603 DTVSASVSKAAMV

-621 KVLEEG
+621 QVLEEG
-627 FAMLSDEPYAA
+627 FAMMSDDPYAA
-638 LVQAAIPIRMEAPR
+638 LVQAAIPVRAEAPR